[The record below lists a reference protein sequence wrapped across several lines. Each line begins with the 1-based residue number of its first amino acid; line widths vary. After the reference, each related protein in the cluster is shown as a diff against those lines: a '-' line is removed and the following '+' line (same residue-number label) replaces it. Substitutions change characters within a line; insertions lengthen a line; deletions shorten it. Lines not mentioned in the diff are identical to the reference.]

1 MALTEKAFLE
11 IEGSASTIP
20 CMFNPAELAVSR
32 TNSWAGNPIAGK
44 GVPQVKYLGAAS
56 GAMALHLTFDTTDT
70 GDAVTRHTGKVLTL
84 MDVDPSLPG
93 TDPQTN
99 NARPPYVIF
108 HWGNLHSFKAVVSNT
123 RPAVHL
129 FLLDRRPAASEGG
142 FVADPVL
149 RIGGVRAAESDVRH
163 ARPAPR
169 APGPAGRDAGPDLR
183 QVLRRLHPLAIH
195 RPAQRHCRPVGIA
208 GGLPA
213 LDSPVDHLST
223 PLGTIAP
230 VIKVSGRPLS
240 ELALMQLDDLRISRM
255 LRLPARAALRFS
267 DIGYAIAAGQIFEI
281 GTQVE
286 ISAPDGTAL
295 FVGEV
300 TGAEMTLDHGQP
312 EFTVVA
318 DDSAYKLTLG
328 TKVRTFT
335 MVSYAEVIG
344 QIAGEHGLQKTVTG
358 LSSPRQDYLLQ
369 ADSDFGFLSEIAD
382 RSGCDWWIDGKTLV
396 FQPFGQAPSAVTLK
410 AEEDLDSFSVRASAL
425 HPGTA
430 TIKGWWPKTKQSV
443 SADGAKSRNGAN
455 AHLVEPF
462 LTAAN
467 LQSASQTI
475 STADMPGDQE
485 EANTLADRLMER
497 WTAGA
502 VTAKGSCP
510 ANAAITPGGSV
521 TIEGAGPAS
530 GTYQVSEVEHSY
542 SSHGFRTRFTAGDRR
557 LSGLVDLLSGS
568 HSSSFRRD
576 GLVVGIVTTVGNSQG
591 SAGDIK
597 VKYSSLG
604 GDVESNWARIVTLG
618 AGAKRGMTFLPE
630 VNDEVIVGFEGGDA
644 RRPVILGGVYN
655 GKDVPVE
662 FGVQNGN
669 VSQAPDHLPARPFR
683 RTGRRHRPG
692 QPAHRAQPGRREAPG
707 PARQGSAGRAGPG
720 GHTDHGEVRG
730 RVDRDRPGRVDHPV
744 RPEDHPEVEDR
755 RRDHRAQHHREGE
768 RQGGHLRNHD
778 GDESHGHRRGVGR
791 AVR

>member
-1 MALTEKAFLE
+1 M
-11 IEGSASTIP
+11 SS
-20 CMFNPAELAVSR
+20 
-32 TNSWAGNPIAGK
+32 
-44 GVPQVKYLGAAS
+44 
-56 GAMALHLTFDTTDT
+56 
-70 GDAVTRHTGKVLTL
+70 
-84 MDVDPSLPG
+84 
-93 TDPQTN
+93 
-99 NARPPYVIF
+99 
-108 HWGNLHSFKAVVSNT
+108 
-123 RPAVHL
+123 
-129 FLLDRRPAASEGG
+129 
-142 FVADPVL
+142 
-149 RIGGVRAAESDVRH
+149 
-163 ARPAPR
+163 
-169 APGPAGRDAGPDLR
+169 
-183 QVLRRLHPLAIH
+183 
-195 RPAQRHCRPVGIA
+195 
-208 GGLPA
+208 
-213 LDSPVDHLST
+213 

-240 ELALMQLDDLRISRM
+240 ELALMQLDDLRISRV
-255 LRLPARAALRFS
+255 LRLPARVALRFS

-286 ISAPDGTAL
+286 ISAPDGTAI

-335 MVSYAEVIG
+335 KVSFAEVIG
-344 QIAGEHGLQKTVTG
+344 QIAGEHGLQKSVTG
-358 LSSPRQDYLLQ
+358 LTSPRQDYLLQ

-396 FQPFGQAPSAVTLK
+396 FQPFGQAPSGVTLK
-410 AEEDLDSFSVRASAL
+410 AEEDLDSFSVQASAL

-467 LQSASQTI
+467 LQSASTTI

-502 VTAKGSCP
+502 VTAKGSCL
-510 ANAAITPGGSV
+510 ANAAIAPGGSV
-521 TIEGAGPAS
+521 IIEGAGPAS

-557 LSGLVDLLSGS
+557 PSGLVDLLSGS
-568 HSSSFRRD
+568 QSSSFRRD

-604 GDVESNWARIVTLG
+604 GDVESNWARVVTLG
-618 AGAKRGMTFLPE
+618 AGAKRGLTFLPE

-669 VSQAPDHLPARPFR
+669 VSKRRITSRLGHFVELADGTDPANQHIQLNLAGGKHQVRLGKDQLDALVPAGTPITVKSGDASIEIGR
-683 RTGRRHRPG
+683 DGSITLSGQKITLKSKTDVEITGLNITAKATVKAAISG
-692 QPAHRAQPGRREAPG
+692 TMTEMKASATGEV
-707 PARQGSAGRAGPG
+707 SAGGPMTIKG
-720 GHTDHGEVRG
+720 AIV
-730 RVDRDRPGRVDHPV
+730 
-744 RPEDHPEVEDR
+744 
-755 RRDHRAQHHREGE
+755 
-768 RQGGHLRNHD
+768 
-778 GDESHGHRRGVGR
+778 
-791 AVR
+791 AVN